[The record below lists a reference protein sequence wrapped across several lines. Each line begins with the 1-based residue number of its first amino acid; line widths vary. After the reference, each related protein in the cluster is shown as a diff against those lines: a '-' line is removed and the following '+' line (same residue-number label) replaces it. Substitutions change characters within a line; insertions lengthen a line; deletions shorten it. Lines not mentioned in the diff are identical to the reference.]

1 MEHAMR
7 HAVIFLLLTLLIIF
21 NMLDTGWTQEIKMS
35 AETEECLGC
44 HSYIQPGLVESWALS
59 RHSKTTPDQ
68 GLQKP
73 ALERRISSAQI
84 DSSLRFVTVGCYEC
98 HSLNTDKHQDAFE
111 HNGYVINV
119 IVSPNDCATCHREER
134 EQYSRNL
141 MAHAYSN
148 LVDNT
153 LYQDF
158 IKVINNPYKY
168 TDHAVEMGQTDMLTE
183 YESCLYCHGSKVT
196 VSGQIVRETGF
207 GEYKFP
213 VLEGW
218 PNQGVGRVNPDGSLG
233 ACSACHTRH
242 AFSIETARKPYTCS
256 ECHKGPDVPAF
267 KVYEVSKHGNIFK
280 TKADNFE
287 FNKVSWTL
295 GKDFTVPT
303 CAVCHASL
311 IVSPDNEVIVERSHQ
326 FSDRLSWRLFGVPYA
341 HPHPVE
347 ANLSDVINTAGL
359 PIATELDGTPV
370 AEFVI
375 NEEQQQAR
383 QAKMKTICLGCHSTS
398 WVDNHFKRLDNTIQK
413 TNDITFQ
420 GTQILSQIWEEGFA
434 EGLPQKSNIFDEEV
448 ERMWVDIW
456 LFYANSTR
464 FASAM
469 AGGGDYGVFANG
481 RYQTTEQLYKLL
493 EKYKLY
499 KHIQSK

>member
-1 MEHAMR
+1 
-7 HAVIFLLLTLLIIF
+7 
-21 NMLDTGWTQEIKMS
+21 
-35 AETEECLGC
+35 
-44 HSYIQPGLVESWALS
+44 
-59 RHSKTTPDQ
+59 
-68 GLQKP
+68 
-73 ALERRISSAQI
+73 
-84 DSSLRFVTVGCYEC
+84 
-98 HSLNTDKHQDAFE
+98 
-111 HNGYVINV
+111 V
-119 IVSPNDCATCHREER
+119 IVSPNDCATCHTEER
-134 EQYSRNL
+134 EQYSRNI
-141 MAHAYSN
+141 MAHAYAN

-158 IKVINNPYKY
+158 IKTVNNPYHY
-168 TDHAVEMGQTDMLTE
+168 TDHALDMGQTDMLTE

-196 VSGQIVRETGF
+196 VNGQAVRETDY
-207 GEYKFP
+207 GEYTFP

-280 TKADNFE
+280 TKADEFE
-287 FNKVSWTL
+287 FDTVPWTM

-311 IVSPDNEVIVERSHQ
+311 VVSPENEVILERSHQ
-326 FSDRLSWRLFGVPYA
+326 YNDRLSWRLFGVPYA
-341 HPHPVE
+341 HPHPLD
-347 ANLSDVINTAGL
+347 ANLSSVKNSLGL

-375 NEEQQQAR
+375 DQEQQQIR
-383 QAKMKTICLGCHSTS
+383 QAKMKTICLSCHSTG
-398 WVDNHFKRLDNTIQK
+398 WVDSHFKRLDNTIQT
-413 TNDITFQ
+413 TNSITSQ
-420 GTQILSQIWEEGFA
+420 ATQILSQIWEEGFA
-434 EGLPQKSNIFDEEV
+434 KGLPQKSNIFDEEV

-481 RYQTTEQLYKLL
+481 RYQATEQLYKLI

-499 KHIQSK
+499 KQLESK